1 VTGAGGL
8 SLTPAPT
15 YNNNTNAGTATAS
28 YTYSGDANHTGSND
42 SKSFTIDKRDVTASI
57 SATDKP
63 YDGTDAAAI
72 NNCSLEAQIAN
83 HGVVSPDA
91 VGCSGSNGHF
101 NNKNVGAGKQV
112 TAGVALT
119 GNQAN
124 YHLTSA
130 TALTTASIGQRNV
143 TATITATNKVYD
155 GTDAA
160 TINSCSLDAQS
171 GDHGAVSGDGVG
183 CSGSNGHFNNKNVA
197 TGKPVTGDV
206 ALTGTVAAVGNYHLT
221 SPTAATTANIT
232 KAPLTVKAVDKSKL
246 LGASDPALTYTITS
260 GSLFGTDSFSGSL
273 TRDPGETVG
282 TYAIKQGTLTAGANY
297 ELTFVNGTLLI
308 MYRWDGFLQPINDTA
323 HQIGL
328 DQSVF
333 KAGSTVPAKL
343 ELKRADGTVVVAAT
357 APVWLTP
364 LKLNQ
369 MSLAVDE
376 TVYSDPPDS
385 GSSYRLTG
393 TQYIYN
399 WSTKGLQAGY
409 WYRIYAKFDDGQT
422 YSVIIG
428 LR

>member
-1 VTGAGGL
+1 
-8 SLTPAPT
+8 
-15 YNNNTNAGTATAS
+15 
-28 YTYSGDANHTGSND
+28 
-42 SKSFTIDKRDVTASI
+42 
-57 SATDKP
+57 
-63 YDGTDAAAI
+63 
-72 NNCSLEAQIAN
+72 
-83 HGVVSPDA
+83 
-91 VGCSGSNGHF
+91 
-101 NNKNVGAGKQV
+101 
-112 TAGVALT
+112 
-119 GNQAN
+119 
-124 YHLTSA
+124 
-130 TALTTASIGQRNV
+130 
-143 TATITATNKVYD
+143 
-155 GTDAA
+155 
-160 TINSCSLDAQS
+160 
-171 GDHGAVSGDGVG
+171 
-183 CSGSNGHFNNKNVA
+183 
-197 TGKPVTGDV
+197 
-206 ALTGTVAAVGNYHLT
+206 
-221 SPTAATTANIT
+221 
-232 KAPLTVKAVDKSKL
+232 
-246 LGASDPALTYTITS
+246 
-260 GSLFGTDSFSGSL
+260 
-273 TRDPGETVG
+273 VG

-409 WYRIYAKFDDGQT
+409 WYRIYA
-422 YSVIIG
+422 
-428 LR
+428 

>member
-1 VTGAGGL
+1 
-8 SLTPAPT
+8 
-15 YNNNTNAGTATAS
+15 
-28 YTYSGDANHTGSND
+28 
-42 SKSFTIDKRDVTASI
+42 
-57 SATDKP
+57 
-63 YDGTDAAAI
+63 
-72 NNCSLEAQIAN
+72 
-83 HGVVSPDA
+83 
-91 VGCSGSNGHF
+91 
-101 NNKNVGAGKQV
+101 
-112 TAGVALT
+112 
-119 GNQAN
+119 
-124 YHLTSA
+124 
-130 TALTTASIGQRNV
+130 
-143 TATITATNKVYD
+143 
-155 GTDAA
+155 
-160 TINSCSLDAQS
+160 
-171 GDHGAVSGDGVG
+171 
-183 CSGSNGHFNNKNVA
+183 
-197 TGKPVTGDV
+197 
-206 ALTGTVAAVGNYHLT
+206 LT
-221 SPTAATTANIT
+221 SPTAATAANIT